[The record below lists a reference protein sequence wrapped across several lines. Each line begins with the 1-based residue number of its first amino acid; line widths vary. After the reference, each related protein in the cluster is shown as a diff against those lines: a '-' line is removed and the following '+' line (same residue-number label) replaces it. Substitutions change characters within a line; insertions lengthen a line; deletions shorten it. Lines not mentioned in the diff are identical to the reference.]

1 MRRSHT
7 ALLSPRR
14 HRITHSH
21 ALLVAGFGPVD
32 HRGCDSL
39 RTHHGEVATDRGG
52 GGGHISNACPRCGW
66 FTPSLREWPAWDG
79 LCQTEEGRGVL
90 RRRAWNEAAVL
101 VRASSK
107 ALVVPYAA
115 LQLGAKLG
123 LPAALSSALAFTY
136 LLPWIFEN
144 LKLFSALVD
153 PPTYRERW
161 GGRPRRRQGAAAA
174 EGEAEG
180 EDDHCAASRRAA
192 SSLAGAAIEPGE
204 ALANILG
211 AAPERLFIS
220 AGEVC
225 PVCLDA
231 FPDECATIAASHSG
245 AEAAHALAALEPA
258 VVGLRCGHAL
268 HVECAEAAVRVAEL
282 RHVRCPLCR
291 EPVTLAGSASARA
304 FS

>member
-1 MRRSHT
+1 M
-7 ALLSPRR
+7 
-14 HRITHSH
+14 
-21 ALLVAGFGPVD
+21 
-32 HRGCDSL
+32 
-39 RTHHGEVATDRGG
+39 
-52 GGGHISNACPRCGW
+52 
-66 FTPSLREWPAWDG
+66 
-79 LCQTEEGRGVL
+79 L

-144 LKLFSALVD
+144 LKSFSALVD

-211 AAPERLFIS
+211 GAPERLFIS

-245 AEAAHALAALEPA
+245 AEAAQALAALEPA